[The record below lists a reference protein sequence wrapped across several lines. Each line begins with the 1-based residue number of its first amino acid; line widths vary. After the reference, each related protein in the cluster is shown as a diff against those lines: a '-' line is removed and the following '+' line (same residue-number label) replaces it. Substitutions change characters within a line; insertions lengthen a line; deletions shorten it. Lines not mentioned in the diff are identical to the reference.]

1 MLFCPSLVPWE
12 KDTPVQVSRSRLRIH
27 NGGAWPSCWASYARL
42 SCTLHPDH
50 EQFVEPKRQDKTEDR
65 RYQE

>member
-27 NGGAWPSCWASYARL
+27 NGGGPTILWGFLRAL
-42 SCTLHPDH
+42 VVHPDH
-50 EQFVEPKRQDKTEDR
+50 EQFVEPKRQDKAEDR